1 MRRKWVSAQQ
11 HGGIFRP
18 WLSLV
23 PAGEMQLFERSQQCC
38 SGFFTDGPGRELNAL
53 LIVCTSNDLYFIY
66 LFIFK
71 YWSCSSP

>member
-1 MRRKWVSAQQ
+1 MSSAQQ

-23 PAGEMQLFERSQQCC
+23 AAGEMQLFERGQQCC

-53 LIVCTSNDLYFIY
+53 LIVCTLNDL
-66 LFIFK
+66 LFFNLFFFK
-71 YWSCSSP
+71 STGTVHLHEN